1 MSTAART
8 KPSQSEQSI
17 ARVIARRYGD
27 GGIYLP
33 RRQDQRDALRRAIDA
48 GFVSAD
54 GFLTRAGRRLVARW
68 EQ

>member
-1 MSTAART
+1 MSSAAHRQ
-8 KPSQSEQSI
+8 PVEQERAI

-33 RRQDQRDALRRAIDA
+33 RTQGQRDTLRRAIDA
-48 GFVSAD
+48 GFVSSD
-54 GFLTRAGRRLVARW
+54 GFLTPAGRRLVARW